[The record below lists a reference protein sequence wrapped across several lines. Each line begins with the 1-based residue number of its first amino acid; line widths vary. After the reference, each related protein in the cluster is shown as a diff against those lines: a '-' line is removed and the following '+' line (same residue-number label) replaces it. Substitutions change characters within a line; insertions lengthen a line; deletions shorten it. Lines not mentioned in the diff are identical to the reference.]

1 MVNLSLNWASISGLL
16 LMALWVPA
24 LVVSLRRFDL
34 LMDRDQPSASLQG
47 LRLALFLITLAGRC
61 IALPLVGSILFFQG
75 WRLDPILQFGL
86 NLLVLG
92 TIVESIP
99 SIRADHRALEQRTA
113 KDDQLSSRQRA
124 LVRRLND
131 RVWPWSFAHWLL
143 PFAGIYYAITRRTIT
158 PLLWD
163 VTARVAVA
171 LLTAGL
177 MALTSVLFPIDTE
190 RVMAIDMTDADIMNS
205 WIQGGIGLFLVL
217 MNLLAAVLPV
227 RLAIRRTQRDARR
240 RLADVS

>member
-113 KDDQLSSRQRA
+113 KDDQLSSRQHA

-143 PFAGIYYAITRRTIT
+143 PFAGIYYAITRRTFT

-190 RVMAIDMTDADIMNS
+190 RLIANDLTDADIANS

>member
-1 MVNLSLNWASISGLL
+1 M
-16 LMALWVPA
+16 
-24 LVVSLRRFDL
+24 
-34 LMDRDQPSASLQG
+34 
-47 LRLALFLITLAGRC
+47 
-61 IALPLVGSILFFQG
+61 
-75 WRLDPILQFGL
+75 
-86 NLLVLG
+86 
-92 TIVESIP
+92 
-99 SIRADHRALEQRTA
+99 
-113 KDDQLSSRQRA
+113 
-124 LVRRLND
+124 RRLND

-143 PFAGIYYAITRRTIT
+143 PFAGIYYAITRRTFT

>member
-113 KDDQLSSRQRA
+113 KDDQLSSRQHA

-143 PFAGIYYAITRRTIT
+143 PFAGIYYAITRRTFT

-190 RVMAIDMTDADIMNS
+190 RVMAIDMTDADIVNS

>member
-1 MVNLSLNWASISGLL
+1 MVNLSLNWATIWGLL

-143 PFAGIYYAITRRTIT
+143 PFAGIYYAITRRTFT

-190 RVMAIDMTDADIMNS
+190 RVMAIDLTDADIMNS